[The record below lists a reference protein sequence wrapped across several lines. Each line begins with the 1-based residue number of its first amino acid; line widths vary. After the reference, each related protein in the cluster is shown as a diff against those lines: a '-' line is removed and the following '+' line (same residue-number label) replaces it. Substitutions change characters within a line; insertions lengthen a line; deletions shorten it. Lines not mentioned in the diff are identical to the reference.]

1 MTSSRELSLRVVGA
15 EHPNLDGGNRR
26 TEIIFCDPGEFIEL
40 RLEPKNPADPNAV
53 AVYSA
58 RGFQIGYLQA
68 DRAPWIG
75 GFMRQER
82 EIRAIFQSVAPWGA
96 VIRVAMDGA
105 DPKLPP
111 ARAVVETPHFDDEYQ
126 PDASGDGVDWIP
138 PEE

>member
-1 MTSSRELSLRVVGA
+1 M
-15 EHPNLDGGNRR
+15 
-26 TEIIFCDPGEFIEL
+26 FCDPGEFIEL

-82 EIRAIFQSVAPWGA
+82 EIRAVFQEGAPWGA
-96 VIRVAMDGA
+96 VIRLAMDGVE
-105 DPKLPP
+105 PTLPP
-111 ARAVVETPHFDDEYQ
+111 PRPAVEIPQIGDEYQ
-126 PDASGDGVDWIP
+126 PDAWSDGVDWIP
-138 PEE
+138 PED